1 MAENNNKTVHIS
13 FTPEDYKLLKIEAEK
28 LGMPIS
34 VLVKMC
40 ILKSLKHD

>member
-13 FTPEDYKLLKIEAEK
+13 FTQSDYNLLKTEAEK

-34 VLVKMC
+34 VLVKMTV
-40 ILKSLKHD
+40 LKLLKP